1 MFCKSS
7 LWDKVLCLQEMT
19 EGAIFQGCGWCTVC
33 MPLIHFSNAILTFK
47 MVLKGK
53 PKWPHDVVM
62 VEIPTNIGCV
72 LPSGREYYLKRFFTL
87 PTHSPYWKEWR
98 QVDRTIKPALS
109 TTSFRKWYKPMQRV
123 LEEFYIMGWKVL
135 WLSDLGTWR
144 EWFSSRPFIPM
155 GMHKIHLIGWMVLY
169 DSLAYL
175 IATVGIRSCGSQI
188 MGFWLGSHGWAAIHP
203 GDACTIS

>member
-62 VEIPTNIGCV
+62 VEIPTNRMCPSFGSWV
-72 LPSGREYYLKRFFTL
+72 LFETFFYL
-87 PTHSPYWKEWR
+87 THPL
-98 QVDRTIKPALS
+98 TILEGM
-109 TTSFRKWYKPMQRV
+109 TTSRQDNKTRHFLRPPLGNDINPCNEFWRNSILWDGKFSGWVIWALGVSGSV
-123 LEEFYIMGWKVL
+123 LDHSFL
-135 WLSDLGTWR
+135 WGCTR
-144 EWFSSRPFIPM
+144 FI
-155 GMHKIHLIGWMVLY
+155 
-169 DSLAYL
+169 
-175 IATVGIRSCGSQI
+175 
-188 MGFWLGSHGWAAIHP
+188 
-203 GDACTIS
+203 